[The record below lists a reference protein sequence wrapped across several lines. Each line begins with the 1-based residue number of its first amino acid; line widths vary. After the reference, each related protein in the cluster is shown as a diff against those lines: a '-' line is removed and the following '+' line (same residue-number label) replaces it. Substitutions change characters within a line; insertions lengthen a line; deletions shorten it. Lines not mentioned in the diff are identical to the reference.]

1 MLTLEIEL
9 LTGVYRAGLPDGSGA
24 EWPPHP
30 ERLFS
35 ALAQAWGDG
44 GCDGEERAAL
54 EWLERQGAPWIEAD
68 NYGEWVE
75 RTAPTVFVPPNDDR
89 GNEITVLPERRRRQA
104 RVFRAA
110 VPTNAI
116 IRFGW
121 PQALPSKQERAAL
134 DVLARRVAS
143 LGHSSSLVRI
153 ALVEREPGSEQRLW
167 SPSADGGISLRVPHE
182 GRLERLAQWH
192 QDHERPRG
200 GAAARYSVPTN
211 INQPEPTK
219 SVFGAAT
226 DWFVFEDAGG
236 FRPDILGFAQVAKR
250 VRDSLM
256 TLGPQPPP
264 EVLSGH
270 TTNGSATA
278 RPHLAVV
285 PLANVGWQ
293 YATGDLLGFA
303 VVLPRALEPADRRLV
318 LKALAK
324 FAQIDLGG
332 DAHAKLNFGD
342 AGVWKL
348 EQIAMPVRSSLKPA
362 RYCSAAVS
370 WASVTPMLLDRFPDH
385 GDTLEEARLIA
396 AACRNIDL
404 PDPIAIQIHKHS
416 PIKGAPSAYPAR
428 GERSGPDWSFPK
440 GIKFASRPRRHVV
453 LHFAENIEGPVILG
467 AGRFQGFGLC
477 LPLTGERIHEC

>member
-1 MLTLEIEL
+1 MLTFEIEL
-9 LTGVYRAGLPDGSGA
+9 LTGVYRAALPDGSGA

-44 GCDGEERAAL
+44 GCDDGERAAL

-68 NYGEWVE
+68 SYGEWVE

-89 GNEITVLPERRRRQA
+89 GNEITVLPDRRRRQA

-110 VPTNAI
+110 VPTNTI

-121 PQALPSKQERAAL
+121 PQSSPSKQERTAL

-143 LGHSSSLVRI
+143 LGHSSSLVRV
-153 ALVEREPGSEQRLW
+153 ALVEGEPGAEQRLW
-167 SPSADGGISLRVPHE
+167 SPSINGNISLRVPHE
-182 GRLERLAQWH
+182 GRLARLAEWH

-200 GAAARYSVPTN
+200 GAAARYIAPRN
-211 INQPEPTK
+211 IDEPAPIE

-226 DWFVFEDAGG
+226 DWFVFEDAGC

-250 VRDSLM
+250 IRDSLM

-270 TTNGSATA
+270 AINGGATA

-285 PLANVGWQ
+285 PLANVGWEHS
-293 YATGDLLGFA
+293 TGDLLGFA
-303 VVLPRALEPADRRLV
+303 AVLPRPIDPADRLLV
-318 LKALAK
+318 LNALAK
-324 FAQIDLGG
+324 FAQIDLSG
-332 DAHAKLNFGD
+332 DAHAKLNFSE
-342 AGVWKL
+342 AGVWNL
-348 EQIAMPVRSSLKPA
+348 EQIAMPVRSSLRPG
-362 RYCSAAVS
+362 RYCGTAAI
-370 WASVTPMLLDRFPDH
+370 WASVTPILLDRFPDH

-404 PDPIAIQIHKHS
+404 PEPLAIEIHKNS
-416 PIKGAPSAYPAR
+416 AIRGAPSAYPAR
-428 GERSGPDWSFPK
+428 GQRNRPDWSFPK
-440 GIKFASRPRRHVV
+440 GTKFASRPRRHVV
-453 LHFAENIEGPVILG
+453 LHFAKNIEGPVILG
-467 AGRFQGFGLC
+467 AGRFHGFGLC
-477 LPLTGERIHEC
+477 LPLNEERSP

>member
-1 MLTLEIEL
+1 MLTFEVEL

-44 GCDGEERAAL
+44 GCDSEERAAL
-54 EWLERQGAPWIEAD
+54 EWLERQDAPWIEAD

-75 RTAPTVFVPPNDDR
+75 RTAPTVFVPPNDNR
-89 GNEITVLPERRRRQA
+89 GDEIRVLPEHRRRQA
-104 RVFRAA
+104 RVFLAA
-110 VPTNAI
+110 VPTNTI

-121 PQALPSKQERAAL
+121 PQASPSKQEREAL
-134 DVLARRVAS
+134 DALVRRVAS
-143 LGHSSSLVRI
+143 LGHSSSFVRI
-153 ALVEREPGSEQRLW
+153 ALVERGPALEHRLW
-167 SPSADGGISLRVPHE
+167 LPSADGAISLRVPHE
-182 GRLERLAQWH
+182 GRLARLVQWH
-192 QDHERPRG
+192 RNHERPGG
-200 GAAARYSVPTN
+200 GAAARYIAPRN
-211 INQPEPTK
+211 KDQPEPIK
-219 SVFGAAT
+219 SLFGAAT

-250 VRDSLM
+250 VRDSVM

-270 TTNGSATA
+270 APNGGATA

-293 YATGDLLGFA
+293 HATGDLLGFA
-303 VVLPRALEPADRRLV
+303 VVLPRAIEPADRRLV

-332 DAHAKLNFGD
+332 DAHAKLNLGG
-342 AGVWKL
+342 AGVWTL

-362 RYCSAAVS
+362 RYCGTAAT

-385 GDTLEEARLIA
+385 GDTIEEARLIA
-396 AACRNIDL
+396 AACRNIEL
-404 PDPIAIQIHKHS
+404 PEPVAIEIHKHS
-416 PIKGAPSAYPAR
+416 AIKGASSAYPAR
-428 GERSGPDWSFPK
+428 GERNRPDWSFPK
-440 GIKFASRPRRHVV
+440 GTKFASRPRRHVV

-477 LPLTGERIHEC
+477 LPLNGERSP